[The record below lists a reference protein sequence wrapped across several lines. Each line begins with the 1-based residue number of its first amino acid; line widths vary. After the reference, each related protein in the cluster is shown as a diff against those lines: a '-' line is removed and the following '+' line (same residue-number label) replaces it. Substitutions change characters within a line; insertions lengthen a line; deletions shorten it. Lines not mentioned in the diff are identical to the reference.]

1 MKAKYEKWTTPSGLI
16 DLEEMAYNCGGI
28 TALQA
33 KLGIGKSTMNR
44 WREHIEIDEAIERGL
59 ARANKTAKPLP
70 ALREKPKVL
79 EDMLAWCDPVGVNA

>member
-1 MKAKYEKWTTPSGLI
+1 MKPKYEKWTTPSGLI

-28 TALQA
+28 TALQT

-44 WREHIEIDEAIERGL
+44 WREHTEIDEAIERGL
-59 ARANKTAKPLP
+59 VRANKTAKPLP

-79 EDMLAWCDPVGVNA
+79 EDMLAWCDPVRVMG

>member
-1 MKAKYEKWTTPSGLI
+1 
-16 DLEEMAYNCGGI
+16 MAYNCRGI

-33 KLGIGKSTMNR
+33 KLGIGQSTMDS

-59 ARANKTAKPLP
+59 ARANKKAKPLP

-79 EDMLAWCDPVGVNA
+79 EDMLAWCDPAGVMA

>member
-1 MKAKYEKWTTPSGLI
+1 MKPKYEKWTTPSGLI

-28 TALQA
+28 TALQT

-44 WREHIEIDEAIERGL
+44 WREHIEIDEAIESGL

-79 EDMLAWCDPVGVNA
+79 EDMLAWCDPVRVNA